1 MASFNLKQKLQN
13 ENKQSVITN
22 MLGVT
27 TKTMTIPYTQL
38 EFGEFKKY
46 DIDEEEVVDL
56 ANSIAT
62 LGLEQNLVVKETDN
76 PNRYIVVTGH
86 KRTTAI
92 RYIFENEIPIN
103 AKVKKSIEEPNCIVI
118 PKDEDE
124 LITRFRMHET
134 NVHQRKGFTISEI
147 EDYMKTVEMAK
158 ERKLE
163 VNGKQ
168 IKGTTRAILK
178 ARFNIGETTARR
190 YIKVIKEGNEE
201 LKKAIDNGDIS
212 INNAYD
218 VLMGVAEPII
228 QGKEKTIDDLKLSSI
243 AGSSEKKKKE
253 ISLGMID
260 KTYKK
265 LIKDTDKIIKEIEKY
280 KEEGN
285 SFKNHI
291 NAIEKINNIKAVLLE
306 LEDCFC
312 EE

>member
-13 ENKQSVITN
+13 ESKQNVITN

-38 EFGEFKKY
+38 EFGEFKTY
-46 DIDEEEVVDL
+46 DIDEDEVIDL

-62 LGLEQNLVVKETDN
+62 LGLEQNLVVKETDS

-92 RYIFENEIPIN
+92 RYIFDNNIPIN
-103 AKVKKSIEEPNCIVI
+103 EKVRKTIEEPNCVVI

-134 NVHQRKGFTISEI
+134 NVHQRKGFTIAEI
-147 EDYMKTVEMAK
+147 EDYMKTIELAK

-218 VLMGVAEPII
+218 VIMGVAEPII
-228 QGKEKTIDDLKLSSI
+228 QSRDKTVDDLKLSDI
-243 AGSSEKKKKE
+243 VEKKDKKKKE
-253 ISLGMID
+253 ISILMID

-265 LIKDTDKIIKEIEKY
+265 IRKDTERIIKEIEGY
-280 KEEGN
+280 REEGKT
-285 SFKNHI
+285 FKNDI
-291 NAIEKINNIKAVLLE
+291 NVIEKINNIREALLE
-306 LEDCFC
+306 LEGCFY